1 MEKCIAESLAAGII
15 RPSTSPLGAGFFF
28 VDKKDTTLRPCIDFR
43 GLNGITVKN
52 KYPLPLISSNLGS
65 LEGAK
70 LFTKLDLR
78 NAYHLVRIKEGDEW
92 KTAFNTP
99 LGHFEYLVMP
109 FGLTNAPAVFQAL
122 INDVLRDFINRFV
135 VVYLDDIL
143 IYSGSMEEHISHVC
157 QVLTRLL
164 ENRLFVKAEK
174 CDFHVDTVSFLGYII
189 QSGSIKPDPEKI
201 RAVEEW
207 PVPKSRKELQ
217 RFLGFANFYRRFI
230 RDYSKV
236 ASPLTRL
243 TSVNVTFCW
252 SPEAHKAF
260 LKLKHLFS
268 SAPILV
274 QPESSKQFIVEVD
287 AFDAGV
293 GAVLSQYVGPENCLH
308 PCAFFSRRL
317 SPTEC
322 NYDIGNRELLAV
334 KLALEE
340 WRHWL
345 EGAEKPFVVWTD
357 HKNLTYIQTAK
368 RLNSRQARWAF
379 FFSRFNFTL
388 TYRPGSRNIKPD
400 ALSRLYSSEDC
411 SSNPYSILPS
421 GRFIAQ
427 LSWGIEK
434 VVRDAQLLQ
443 PDPGN
448 GPANCLFVPD
458 SVRSQVLQWIHTS
471 PFACHPGYKRT
482 LELLKRHFFWPK
494 MDQDTREFVA
504 ACTTCARSKA
514 SHRAPSG
521 LLHPLPIPGRPWSH
535 IAMDFVT
542 GLPASRGNTVILTI
556 VDRFSKSVHFVA
568 LSKLPTALMTAELLV
583 DHVVRLHGIP
593 SDIVSDRGPQFV
605 SRVWKAF
612 CKAMGATASL
622 SSGYHPQTNGQTE
635 RTNQDLEAALRC
647 MAEANPTTWSSH
659 LTWVEYSHNS
669 LVSSA
674 TGVSPFEAS
683 LGYQPPLFPAQ
694 PTVTGTQPLPTNQV
708 SQYGYPL
715 RTFPFSL
722 NLGSSHPVTLV
733 HFPF

>member
-1 MEKCIAESLAAGII
+1 MGRVSLSRLVLIDSGAEDNLLDTQLAQQLGCAVEPLENPIPALALNGEVFTTITHK
-15 RPSTSPLGAGFFF
+15 TSPVAMTVSGNHHEKFTFHLLSSPNTPIVLGHPWLKIHNPHI
-28 VDKKDTTLRPCIDFR
+28 DWCIDFR

-70 LFTKLDLR
+70 LFSKLDLR

-99 LGHFEYLVMP
+99 LGNFEYLVMP

-122 INDVLRDFINRFV
+122 INDVLWDFINRFV

-174 CDFHVDTVSFLGYII
+174 CDFHVDTVSFLGYIM

-287 AFDAGV
+287 ASDAGV
-293 GAVLSQYVGPENCLH
+293 GAVLSQYVGPENRLH

-400 ALSRLYSSEDC
+400 ALSRLYSWGLQL
-411 SSNPYSILPS
+411 YS
-421 GRFIAQ
+421 
-427 LSWGIEK
+427 W
-434 VVRDAQLLQ
+434 
-443 PDPGN
+443 
-448 GPANCLFVPD
+448 
-458 SVRSQVLQWIHTS
+458 
-471 PFACHPGYKRT
+471 
-482 LELLKRHFFWPK
+482 
-494 MDQDTREFVA
+494 
-504 ACTTCARSKA
+504 
-514 SHRAPSG
+514 
-521 LLHPLPIPGRPWSH
+521 LHPSIRTIHCPALVGDREGCEGCASTAARP
-535 IAMDFVT
+535 
-542 GLPASRGNTVILTI
+542 R
-556 VDRFSKSVHFVA
+556 
-568 LSKLPTALMTAELLV
+568 
-583 DHVVRLHGIP
+583 
-593 SDIVSDRGPQFV
+593 
-605 SRVWKAF
+605 
-612 CKAMGATASL
+612 
-622 SSGYHPQTNGQTE
+622 
-635 RTNQDLEAALRC
+635 
-647 MAEANPTTWSSH
+647 
-659 LTWVEYSHNS
+659 
-669 LVSSA
+669 
-674 TGVSPFEAS
+674 
-683 LGYQPPLFPAQ
+683 
-694 PTVTGTQPLPTNQV
+694 
-708 SQYGYPL
+708 
-715 RTFPFSL
+715 
-722 NLGSSHPVTLV
+722 
-733 HFPF
+733 